1 MIKRLHKCTPRL
13 VCRQTQRYRRIVMNL
28 TEKFTPDY
36 LPPDQI
42 IDEVF
47 SNEYKESRER
57 WATHFKILLQC
68 RDIVL
73 PCDREPF
80 VQIVSIK
87 RRVLPS

>member
-1 MIKRLHKCTPRL
+1 M
-13 VCRQTQRYRRIVMNL
+13 RIVGKGIPL
-28 TEKFTPDY
+28 REGYTKVSGTEKFTPDY